1 MVSQKWPGHTG
12 VFRVGSPVKERR
24 KMVAMKTIFRKG
36 NKQRWVTLDKGFLE
50 NPALSLKAKG
60 LLAYLLSLPNDWETH
75 PTEIEEHSSDGI
87 DSTRA
92 AFGELERNEYI
103 RHVVERDEKGKI
115 TRGIYYIC
123 ELPTSL

>member
-1 MVSQKWPGHTG
+1 
-12 VFRVGSPVKERR
+12 
-24 KMVAMKTIFRKG
+24 MKTIFRKG

-75 PTEIEEHSSDGI
+75 PTEVERHSLDGI
-87 DSTRA
+87 KSTRV
-92 AFGELERNEYI
+92 AFGELERNKYI
-103 RHVVERDEKGKI
+103 RYVVERDEKGKI
-115 TRGIYYIC
+115 TRGIYYIY